1 MYRCKECGTE
11 YELKPEYCDCGN
23 DTFEEILPAE
33 PQKNVNEVPI
43 NKNESEMWVEESG
56 FGYPINEKTYNEFKK
71 ETASK
76 NSSAI
81 QPYAIVTFV
90 ACIIL
95 SLLIILFAFNPKN
108 FDDKKTEIGK
118 KDTTSQNLPTIE
130 NIWNNSTDGIST
142 YQNDFKEKITNDTPK
157 ITKTES
163 TKENIS
169 KKKVE
174 DKKLTTKETKKVTP
188 QKNNT
193 KLQTN
198 EKKSTKTEQ
207 KTSTQTTHKV
217 VETKLNPQELEN
229 YKIKLRNNIASKI
242 AFTSVVGDGTC
253 SFSFKV
259 SGNGIL
265 TNKAPVKL
273 SENDSLNEAVYNAL
287 KQTYSFSNPPSG
299 YKQET
304 LKLTVKMYNNSFEV
318 HLN

>member
-33 PQKNVNEVPI
+33 PQKTENEVPI

-130 NIWNNSTDGIST
+130 NIWNNSLGEARIFSGWDKTTAHITANTDVYATWITGNLPSAATLAERGGLNGLNVAELYALSRTSPTNRAAILT
-142 YQNDFKEKITNDTPK
+142 VNNDPGAYIKDHIDITLGNDFN
-157 ITKTES
+157 
-163 TKENIS
+163 
-169 KKKVE
+169 
-174 DKKLTTKETKKVTP
+174 
-188 QKNNT
+188 
-193 KLQTN
+193 
-198 EKKSTKTEQ
+198 
-207 KTSTQTTHKV
+207 
-217 VETKLNPQELEN
+217 
-229 YKIKLRNNIASKI
+229 
-242 AFTSVVGDGTC
+242 
-253 SFSFKV
+253 
-259 SGNGIL
+259 
-265 TNKAPVKL
+265 
-273 SENDSLNEAVYNAL
+273 
-287 KQTYSFSNPPSG
+287 FSNIES
-299 YKQET
+299 
-304 LKLTVKMYNNSFEV
+304 
-318 HLN
+318 